1 MSSNADHIISEVFRL
16 TGIRISNDDPIMAVL
31 LMQRQMFDAAF
42 EHQAQTA
49 LANTESIKAYAESI
63 ATSVAKLE
71 TYREQLLLELTK
83 HTDEQIKGTEDRVYA
98 SVAERVVKDVEAANA
113 AFIGRLKKLLV
124 LEFVALGVVLLF
136 LVGVLFF
143 KFN

>member
-1 MSSNADHIISEVFRL
+1 
-16 TGIRISNDDPIMAVL
+16 
-31 LMQRQMFDAAF
+31 MQRQMFDAAF